1 MMPNKLGLGALLM
14 MIFAPKVELR
24 IDDKASKYTGCL
36 VGLGHHEE
44 IDDSPNVAYSYN
56 SAGNGMCDQIY
67 CSRRSREL
75 VYNTRWPLKV
85 SQILSK

>member
-56 SAGNGMCDQIY
+56 SAGNRIFRISDQIY
-67 CSRRSREL
+67 F
-75 VYNTRWPLKV
+75 YLKV
-85 SQILSK
+85 MF

>member
-44 IDDSPNVAYSYN
+44 IDDFPNVAYSYN
-56 SAGNGMCDQIY
+56 SAGNRMVY
-67 CSRRSREL
+67 YTSHMRSD
-75 VYNTRWPLKV
+75 
-85 SQILSK
+85 

>member
-1 MMPNKLGLGALLM
+1 M

-56 SAGNGMCDQIY
+56 SAGNRMCDQIY
-67 CSRRSREL
+67 FM
-75 VYNTRWPLKV
+75 
-85 SQILSK
+85 